1 MRRSGKRTRKVIA
14 TNVGAQLLAENERS
28 RATNVELKGL
38 VETHFYSC
46 RVVVIMMYMYI
57 YTYLYILF
65 RSESSVA
72 TPRRVLKGGGAGAMG
87 GFKA

>member
-1 MRRSGKRTRKVIA
+1 MENVRAKSSRQMWAARSTLV
-14 TNVGAQLLAENERS
+14 QQ
-28 RATNVELKGL
+28 ATNVELKGL
-38 VETHFYSC
+38 VETHFYI
-46 RVVVIMMYMYI
+46 VVIMMYMYI